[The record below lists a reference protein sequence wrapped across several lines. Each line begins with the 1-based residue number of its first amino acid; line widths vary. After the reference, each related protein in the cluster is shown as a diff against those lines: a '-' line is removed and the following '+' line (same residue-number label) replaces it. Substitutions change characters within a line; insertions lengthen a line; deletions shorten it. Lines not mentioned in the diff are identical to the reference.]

1 MSSISAKSSI
11 SSPSDS
17 AREERLLAAALQV
30 FGRYGF
36 RKASMDEIARSADI
50 SRQGLYLRFAS
61 KDALFR
67 AAVRHELDT
76 ALGEVSRCLDEEGV
90 GLERR
95 VVAALD
101 AWLGRYVGSM
111 LTIDLGSLLRN
122 PAMRLG
128 DVVNPAVGSFDD
140 RLAAAIAAAMSENDV
155 KRLGVTPEEIAAA
168 LLTVAQGARYLSNA
182 LAESREEFVGRLTA
196 AVHVLLAGLGS
207 AAKAKR

>member
-1 MSSISAKSSI
+1 MSSTRAMSSI
-11 SSPSDS
+11 SSPSDN
-17 AREERLLAAALQV
+17 AREERLLAAALRV

-50 SRQGLYLRFAS
+50 SRQGLYLRFTS

-111 LTIDLGSLLRN
+111 LTLDLGRLLQN

-140 RLAAAIAAAMSENDV
+140 RLPAGVGPAAGE
-155 KRLGVTPEEIAAA
+155 KRGR
-168 LLTVAQGARYLSNA
+168 GAR
-182 LAESREEFVGRLTA
+182 
-196 AVHVLLAGLGS
+196 AGPGGG
-207 AAKAKR
+207 

>member
-1 MSSISAKSSI
+1 MPSI
-11 SSPSDS
+11 SSHSGN
-17 AREERLLAAALQV
+17 AREERILAAALQV
-30 FGRYGF
+30 FARYGF
-36 RKASMDEIARSADI
+36 RKASMDDIARSADI

-67 AAVRHELDT
+67 AAARHELDT

-95 VVAALD
+95 VVGALD

-111 LTIDLGSLLRN
+111 LAPEIGSLFQN

-128 DVVNPAVGSFDD
+128 DVVNPASGSFDD

-155 KRLGVTPEEIAAA
+155 KRLGMTPEEVAAA
-168 LLTVAQGARYLSNA
+168 LRTVAHGARYQSNV

-196 AVHVLLAGLGS
+196 AVHVLFAGLGN

>member
-1 MSSISAKSSI
+1 MSSI
-11 SSPSDS
+11 SSPSDN

-111 LTIDLGSLLRN
+111 LTLDLGSLLQN

-128 DVVNPAVGSFDD
+128 DVVNPAVGRFDD

-155 KRLGVTPEEIAAA
+155 KRLGVTPGEIAAA

-196 AVHVLLAGLGS
+196 AVHVLFAGLGN

>member
-1 MSSISAKSSI
+1 MSSI
-11 SSPSDS
+11 SSPSVN
-17 AREERLLAAALQV
+17 AREERILAAALPV

-111 LTIDLGSLLRN
+111 LTLDLGSLLQN

-140 RLAAAIAAAMSENDV
+140 RPIAAAMSENDV

-196 AVHVLLAGLGS
+196 AVHVLFAGLGN

>member
-1 MSSISAKSSI
+1 MSSI
-11 SSPSDS
+11 SSPTVN
-17 AREERLLAAALQV
+17 AREERVLAAALQV
-30 FGRYGF
+30 FRRYGF

-111 LTIDLGSLLRN
+111 LGPDIGSLLQN

-196 AVHVLLAGLGS
+196 AVHVLFAGLGN

>member
-1 MSSISAKSSI
+1 MSSI
-11 SSPSDS
+11 SSPSVN
-17 AREERLLAAALQV
+17 AREERILAAALPV

-76 ALGEVSRCLDEEGV
+76 ALGEVSRCLDEEGG

-101 AWLGRYVGSM
+101 AWLGRYVGGR
-111 LTIDLGSLLRN
+111 LGSGSGG
-122 PAMRLG
+122 PARTPSTHRGGMYA
-128 DVVNPAVGSFDD
+128 PAS
-140 RLAAAIAAAMSENDV
+140 
-155 KRLGVTPEEIAAA
+155 
-168 LLTVAQGARYLSNA
+168 
-182 LAESREEFVGRLTA
+182 
-196 AVHVLLAGLGS
+196 
-207 AAKAKR
+207 

>member
-1 MSSISAKSSI
+1 MAAI
-11 SSPSDS
+11 SSPSVD
-17 AREERLLAAALQV
+17 ARGGRILAAALPV

-76 ALGEVSRCLDEEGV
+76 ALGEVSRCLDEEGA

-111 LTIDLGSLLRN
+111 LTLDLGRLLQN

-140 RLAAAIAAAMSENDV
+140 RLAPAN
-155 KRLGVTPEEIAAA
+155 
-168 LLTVAQGARYLSNA
+168 AR
-182 LAESREEFVGRLTA
+182 AESHKEGHRVGVA
-196 AVHVLLAGLGS
+196 PGAGGGAVVLLGLV
-207 AAKAKR
+207 RTRL

>member
-1 MSSISAKSSI
+1 
-11 SSPSDS
+11 
-17 AREERLLAAALQV
+17 
-30 FGRYGF
+30 
-36 RKASMDEIARSADI
+36 MDEIARSADI

-111 LTIDLGSLLRN
+111 LTLDLGSLLQN

-140 RLAAAIAAAMSENDV
+140 RLAAAIGPAVAKEHL
-155 KRLGVTPEEIAAA
+155 KQPCVTPGGIRAPPLSRAPRRSDP
-168 LLTVAQGARYLSNA
+168 TTPPARS
-182 LAESREEFVGRLTA
+182 
-196 AVHVLLAGLGS
+196 
-207 AAKAKR
+207 

>member
-1 MSSISAKSSI
+1 MSSTSSL
-11 SSPSDS
+11 SDN
-17 AREERLLAAALQV
+17 AREERILAAALQV

-111 LTIDLGSLLRN
+111 LTLDLGSLLQN

-196 AVHVLLAGLGS
+196 AVHVLFAGLGN